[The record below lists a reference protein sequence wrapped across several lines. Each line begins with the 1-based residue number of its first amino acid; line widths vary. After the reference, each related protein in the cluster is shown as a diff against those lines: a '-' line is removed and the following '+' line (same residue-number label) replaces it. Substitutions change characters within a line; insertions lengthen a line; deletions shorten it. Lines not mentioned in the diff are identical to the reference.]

1 MGAFYLIE
9 IHILSIL
16 VGLSLLGSRVEYY
29 GLVGEYWGLLGEY
42 YGLLGEYYGLSGN
55 SYYPIGIQQWFSIQ
69 SSHIE
74 FSQT

>member
-29 GLVGEYWGLLGEY
+29 GLVGEYWGLSGEY
-42 YGLLGEYYGLSGN
+42 YGLVAEYG
-55 SYYPIGIQQWFSIQ
+55 
-69 SSHIE
+69 
-74 FSQT
+74 